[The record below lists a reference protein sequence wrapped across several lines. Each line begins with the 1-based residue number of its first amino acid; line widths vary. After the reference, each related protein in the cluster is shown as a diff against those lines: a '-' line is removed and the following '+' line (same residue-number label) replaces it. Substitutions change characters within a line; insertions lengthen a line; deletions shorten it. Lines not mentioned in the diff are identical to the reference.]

1 MVLETPIR
9 ERNAMP
15 EHIAPASPRPRLD
28 AFDTDTLH
36 SPGRTAVRVSVVIPA
51 LNEVD
56 NLAHV
61 LPRIPL
67 WVDEILLVDGNSTDG
82 TPEVAKQLRPTV
94 RVIYQEGRGKGDAL
108 RAGFAQA
115 TGDIVVML
123 DAD

>member
-1 MVLETPIR
+1 MTRI
-9 ERNAMP
+9 
-15 EHIAPASPRPRLD
+15 
-28 AFDTDTLH
+28 
-36 SPGRTAVRVSVVIPA
+36 SVVIPA

-108 RAGFAQA
+108 RGMILLDNVSHDSEHY
-115 TGDIVVML
+115 GNIVTYMRLKGHVPPST
-123 DAD
+123 ARQKKGS